1 MIFFFYRWA
10 GRTNPFMPHASRR
23 PGVTQTNGSSAQ
35 HIPHLH
41 SAYTHHDS
49 RHTRLCRAHALVT
62 AHISIFSG
70 HARSVDSPSPLS
82 RQSMKL
88 PHDKR
93 PACTQRTPQHL
104 TSAFSSWS
112 PVHLRTNLGAMCN
125 RAQSAP
131 HIHHL
136 IHHRPPST
144 VLGNHATHTQGCWP
158 SSRRCVAGSLW
169 CWWHKVGMVRCVF
182 GERDGPNRCLQ
193 LMTRSR
199 S

>member
-1 MIFFFYRWA
+1 
-10 GRTNPFMPHASRR
+10 MPHASRR

-41 SAYTHHDS
+41 STYTHHDS

-82 RQSMKL
+82 TQCMKL

-112 PVHLRTNLGAMCN
+112 PVQLRTNLGAVCN
-125 RAQSAP
+125 RAQSVL

-136 IHHRPPST
+136 IHHRPPS
-144 VLGNHATHTQGCWP
+144 LGTMPHTHRAAG
-158 SSRRCVAGSLW
+158 RRRGGASPGRCGAGGTRRAWCAESL
-169 CWWHKVGMVRCVF
+169 
-182 GERDGPNRCLQ
+182 ERDGPNRCED
-193 LMTRSR
+193 RSWWR
-199 S
+199 KFWKQTVVGLCVH

>member
-1 MIFFFYRWA
+1 M
-10 GRTNPFMPHASRR
+10 
-23 PGVTQTNGSSAQ
+23 
-35 HIPHLH
+35 
-41 SAYTHHDS
+41 
-49 RHTRLCRAHALVT
+49 
-62 AHISIFSG
+62 
-70 HARSVDSPSPLS
+70 
-82 RQSMKL
+82 
-88 PHDKR
+88 

-112 PVHLRTNLGAMCN
+112 PVHLRTNLGAMCNRAQSVLHIHYQQAHATLPCTCPCHSAHIHIQRIRPLSRQSKKLPHDKRPACIQRTPQHLTSAFSSWSPVQLRTNLGAMCN

-169 CWWHKVGMVRCVF
+169 CWWHKPGMVR
-182 GERDGPNRCLQ
+182 
-193 LMTRSR
+193 
-199 S
+199 